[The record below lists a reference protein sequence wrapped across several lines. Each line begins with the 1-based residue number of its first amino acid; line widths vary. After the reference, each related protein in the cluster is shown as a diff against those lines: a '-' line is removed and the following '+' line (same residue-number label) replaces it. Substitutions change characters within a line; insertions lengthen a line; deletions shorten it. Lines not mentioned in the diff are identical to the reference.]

1 MVNLVTRRG
10 ATKLGCLVQLMILAA
25 IGYFGVPAAQKY
37 WLFVQYRDAMV
48 QEVRFRGGQ
57 PIPQIRARLR
67 NVADSLG
74 LPEDAGIIQIKK
86 VGRTISIEAHYDE
99 TIDLPGFKKDIH
111 FEPKASG
118 TF

>member
-1 MVNLVTRRG
+1 VVKRRTG
-10 ATKLGCLVQLMILAA
+10 ATKLGCLVQLLILTA

-37 WLFVQYRDAMV
+37 WLFVQYRDAMI

-57 PIPQIRARLR
+57 PIPQIRARLM
-67 NVADSLG
+67 NIADSLG
-74 LPEDAGIIQIKK
+74 LPEDAGILLIKK
-86 VGRTISIEAHYDE
+86 QGRVISIEAHYEE
-99 TIDLPGFKKDIH
+99 TIDLPGFKKEIH